1 MIGLMTLTKQGTSM
15 FDEVAPYV
23 VAPLSCLSVF
33 YELCKACYSGYVS
46 VLFCKELMDP
56 LSHVWVLSNNFVL
69 FGMNIQS
76 HKWIRC
82 QKNTSTRY
90 WHTIELLHWKISQKD
105 LPIHFVII

>member
-15 FDEVAPYV
+15 SDEVAPYV
-23 VAPLSCLSVF
+23 VAPLSCLSMF
-33 YELCKACYSGYVS
+33 YELCKACYSGCVS
-46 VLFCKELMDP
+46 VFFCKESMDP

-82 QKNTSTRY
+82 
-90 WHTIELLHWKISQKD
+90 KIK
-105 LPIHFVII
+105 